1 MASRYWVG
9 GTGTWDGTNTTNWSA
24 TSGGAGGASVPTT
37 TDDVF
42 FDSNSGSGTTT
53 NAATMNTSIKSINF
67 TGWSGT
73 FAGSAFRFSCTG
85 GNIVLGSTA
94 TLTTLRIQLSPGTG
108 VSATISGSQ
117 TIGEFYLNP
126 ATATSTAGLG
136 SNISCEFCNV
146 FGAGTANLS
155 NYNITCSRSFTI
167 NDGYTGTYNLG
178 TGTITT
184 GFGSST
190 NVAMTFNSA
199 SDTATTNSSS
209 VNLVGSSTATNN
221 IYLNG
226 KTVSSI
232 SVTSGGALY
241 IRATAGTTGS
251 LTYTNNNASTSNIYL
266 YANITIT
273 GLLTI
278 GKTGAGA
285 GTISVLSDVTG
296 TQRTISAGSIS
307 LNAITWKDIIASGT
321 ASPFYGNRFIN
332 NGNNTNILFQSPY
345 ALFFGG
351 NF

>member
-1 MASRYWVG
+1 MANRYWVG
-9 GTGTWDGTNTTNWSA
+9 GTGTWDGTNTANWSA
-24 TSGGAGGASVPTT
+24 TSGGATGASVPTT
-37 TDDVF
+37 ADDVF

-53 NAATMNTSIKSINF
+53 NASTMGSIKSINF
-67 TGWSGT
+67 TGWTGT
-73 FAGSAFRFSCTG
+73 FAGAAYRFSCTG

-94 TLTTLRIQLSPGTG
+94 TLTALRTQLAPGAG
-108 VSATISGSQ
+108 VSSTISGSQ
-117 TIGEFYLNP
+117 TINEFVLNP

-136 SNISCEFCNV
+136 ANISCTTFNMY
-146 FGAGTANLS
+146 GAGTANLS
-155 NYNITCSRSFTI
+155 NYNVTCSGDFTI

-178 TGTITT
+178 SGTITVGSGAGT
-184 GFGSST
+184 GAALT
-190 NVAMTFNSA
+190 LNSA

-209 VNLVGSSTATNN
+209 INLVGGTTGINS

-232 SVTSGGALY
+232 SVTAGGGLY

-251 LTYTNNNASTSNIYL
+251 LTYTNNSASASSFTL
-266 YANITIT
+266 YANITVT

-285 GTISVLSDVTG
+285 GTINVASDTAG

-321 ASPFYGNRFIN
+321 ASPFYGTRFIN